1 MSLIP
6 DSQGSEAE
14 RFRVGKPLGN
24 HLSQP
29 SQCMEEEIETQ
40 KDETNWSA
48 DFPANAFP
56 TQTIRLTEGK
66 IMWQFVPFKR
76 EFLEV
81 I

>member
-1 MSLIP
+1 MSYWSCCWPNTSIFRFSLVSLIA

-24 HLSQP
+24 RLSQP

-56 TQTIRLTEGK
+56 TQNY
-66 IMWQFVPFKR
+66 
-76 EFLEV
+76 
-81 I
+81 